1 MTQKY
6 GNYQLVVYNNFGK
19 ETMKIT
25 VHNYN
30 SYRYITAN
38 FNFSYALKFF
48 KPRSWIEK
56 QHLKS
61 RSGCSRL
68 RSIVFVT
75 ASAEGP
81 ASRSCTV
88 RQQNFQS
95 LTSQNWLIQNA
106 LLGRLFLQTMA
117 RCLVALS
124 PSILLLNVRTPAFKL
139 AHFNP
144 SFPQATWLNML
155 L

>member
-48 KPRSWIEK
+48 KPRS
-56 QHLKS
+56 
-61 RSGCSRL
+61 
-68 RSIVFVT
+68 
-75 ASAEGP
+75 
-81 ASRSCTV
+81 
-88 RQQNFQS
+88 
-95 LTSQNWLIQNA
+95 
-106 LLGRLFLQTMA
+106 
-117 RCLVALS
+117 
-124 PSILLLNVRTPAFKL
+124 
-139 AHFNP
+139 
-144 SFPQATWLNML
+144 
-155 L
+155 